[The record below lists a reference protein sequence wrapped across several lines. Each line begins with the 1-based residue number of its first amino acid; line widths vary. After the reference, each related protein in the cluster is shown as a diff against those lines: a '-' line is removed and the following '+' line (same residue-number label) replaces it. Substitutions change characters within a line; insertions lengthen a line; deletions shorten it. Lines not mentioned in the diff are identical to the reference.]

1 MAKIRKNEKADN
13 YLDYVPMHNDKLIS
27 TVDANGKVTVLIE
40 NTGAFNRLAQLLLK
54 KPKISQIHLDEM
66 GNFIWPLI
74 DGKRSVYDIA
84 LLVKDRFGDAAEPL
98 YGRLVQYM
106 QTMEKYDFVKM
117 SKID

>member
-1 MAKIRKNEKADN
+1 MAKQNKKERADN
-13 YLDYVPMHNDKLIS
+13 YLDYVPMHNAKLIS

-40 NTGAFNRLAQLLLK
+40 NAGAFNRLAQLLLK

-74 DGKRSVYDIA
+74 DGKRSIYDIA

-98 YGRLVQYM
+98 YRRLVQYM
-106 QTMEKYDFVKM
+106 QTMEKYDFIKM